1 MFTHDIVTFV
11 HYYIVSK
18 YIVEIS
24 LKKKYILHGTFCVI
38 GRRCLNLETY
48 YLAKKDRAKIDKRI
62 NIYIFIFNNLF
73 FNCVEMFYY

>member
-24 LKKKYILHGTFCVI
+24 LKKNTFCMEPFA
-38 GRRCLNLETY
+38 L
-48 YLAKKDRAKIDKRI
+48 LAED
-62 NIYIFIFNNLF
+62 
-73 FNCVEMFYY
+73 V